1 MGNSLNSKQQKFE
14 DAINRMGYGDYLREV
29 ADFIKFAKENS
40 IEIGPHR
47 GSGTSA
53 ESEPNIL
60 QTVTEKY
67 SSTEFVTQEKKGEER
82 KI

>member
-1 MGNSLNSKQQKFE
+1 MENSLKME
-14 DAINRMGYGDYLREV
+14 LDDTINKMGYSDYLREV

-53 ESEPNIL
+53 ESEPDIL

-67 SSTEFVTQEKKGEER
+67 SSTESVTQEKKGEER

>member
-1 MGNSLNSKQQKFE
+1 MENSLKME
-14 DAINRMGYGDYLREV
+14 LDDTINKMGYSDYLREV